1 MYYFLGLALCSG
13 EGMCRVRLKWL
24 RPRERRLN
32 RRRPKSVVWAFTR
45 MPAHASGART
55 TVKFTVSP
63 SPPDNPHEAPRTVRV
78 RGRVPS
84 LSASSRE
91 HDLERKAQSDWPQP
105 RSRRRRELLVHGSH
119 RSARLLLSNCDG
131 ASGSFQ
137 RYRRAE
143 STGQPP
149 SRGCDGDGGS
159 NDGVVL
165 T

>member
-1 MYYFLGLALCSG
+1 
-13 EGMCRVRLKWL
+13 
-24 RPRERRLN
+24 
-32 RRRPKSVVWAFTR
+32 
-45 MPAHASGART
+45 MPARASDART

-63 SPPDNPHEAPRTVRV
+63 SPPDNPHEAPWTVRV
-78 RGRVPS
+78 KDRVPS
-84 LSASSRE
+84 LSPPSRE
-91 HDLERKAQSDWPQP
+91 YDLERKSQSGWPQP

-119 RSARLLLSNCDG
+119 RSARLLLPNYDG
-131 ASGSFQ
+131 PSGSFQ

-149 SRGCDGDGGS
+149 SSRCDGDGGS